1 MCLTLLSTRNLL
13 CNHGYVSD
21 RATSTNIK
29 KCRIKPALP
38 FALTAPFL
46 LYTPQT
52 SSEVLRIDPYS
63 LFLSL
68 LYLCTLSLHLS
79 LVCPR
84 HISVTTLPGMVLSSQ
99 DNLAIVAAT
108 YNAIETAPLKVLRQI
123 LLEACESSPIV
134 QQIVSKRLLLRWKE
148 VKELGY
154 EINQHGVFPL
164 TPETTIE
171 RFPLYESDEQDEDE
185 GEGCLST
192 MQRYEACRACKK
204 KFDVCH
210 NLPGSNDA
218 CMTHQGTRLTPR
230 IHLSETNKYR
240 EPGSLL

>member
-1 MCLTLLSTRNLL
+1 
-13 CNHGYVSD
+13 
-21 RATSTNIK
+21 
-29 KCRIKPALP
+29 
-38 FALTAPFL
+38 
-46 LYTPQT
+46 
-52 SSEVLRIDPYS
+52 
-63 LFLSL
+63 
-68 LYLCTLSLHLS
+68 
-79 LVCPR
+79 
-84 HISVTTLPGMVLSSQ
+84 MVLSSQ

-218 CMTHQGTRLTPR
+218 CMTHQDGHAVIGPSPAWVVFLRDHTIQILNTQGGLSHGLRL
-230 IHLSETNKYR
+230 
-240 EPGSLL
+240 PGLAS